1 MAEEEEREE
10 AERKRRQ
17 EEAARRRQEE
27 EEKKKKGKRK
37 GLGGLSP
44 EKKKLLKKLIMQKAA
59 EDLKNEAKRK
69 AEERENTI
77 NSRVEP
83 LALDGLNEAQMQD
96 LVKKLHGKMAELEE
110 EVYDWEFK
118 LRRQEFEINDLTLKV
133 NDTRGKFVKP
143 VLRKISKT
151 EAKLAK
157 LERTKKDDF
166 RTTLKSGHKHDKI
179 EEEESAEAPAEA
191 PVEAE
196 AEA

>member
-10 AERKRRQ
+10 AERKKRQ
-17 EEAARRRQEE
+17 EE
-27 EEKKKKGKRK
+27 
-37 GLGGLSP
+37 
-44 EKKKLLKKLIMQKAA
+44 KLIMQKAA

-83 LALDGLNEAQMQD
+83 LATDGLNEAQMQD

-157 LERTKKDDF
+157 LERTRKDDF

-179 EEEESAEAPAEA
+179 EEEEEAHGEAHAEAPAEEH
-191 PVEAE
+191 VEA
-196 AEA
+196 

>member
-10 AERKRRQ
+10 AERKKRQ

-69 AEERENTI
+69 AEERENFI
-77 NSRVEP
+77 NSRVDP
-83 LALDGLNEAQMQD
+83 LTTDGLNEAQMLD

-157 LERTKKDDF
+157 LERSRKDDF
-166 RTTLKSGHKHDKI
+166 RTTLKSSGHKHDKI
-179 EEEESAEAPAEA
+179 DEEEQP
-191 PVEAE
+191 AE